1 MLLVR
6 PITKYILV
14 LAFINALVVLVFSML
29 KVLSGSSL
37 ESVYMFILIYLQLTM
52 TPLILLGIYVLE
64 KHVYDV
70 KLYAWE
76 LIQLHYRGKSEKLDM
91 EALN

>member
-1 MLLVR
+1 MLIVR
-6 PITKYILV
+6 PITRYLLI
-14 LAFINALVVLVFSML
+14 LAFINALIMLGFSIL
-29 KVLSGSSL
+29 KFFTGSSL

-76 LIQLHYRGKSEKLDM
+76 LIQLHYRGKEGKTRLESF
-91 EALN
+91 

>member
-1 MLLVR
+1 MLFIR
-6 PITKYILV
+6 PVTRYLLI
-14 LAFINALVVLVFSML
+14 LAFINVLIMLVFSMI

-76 LIQLHYRGKSEKLDM
+76 LIQLHYRGKEGKTRLESS
-91 EALN
+91 

>member
-1 MLLVR
+1 MLFVR
-6 PITKYILV
+6 PVTKYLLALALV
-14 LAFINALVVLVFSML
+14 NALIVLVFSML

-37 ESVYMFILIYLQLTM
+37 ESVYMFIMIYLQLTM

-76 LIQLHYRGKSEKLDM
+76 LIQLHYREK
-91 EALN
+91 EKK